1 MVNKGENILVQ
12 QNKSKDHLSPV
23 KTAFS
28 RKKVLSLVSMPHK
41 TQVSPRQGPLATMC
55 FIELK

>member
-1 MVNKGENILVQ
+1 MVNKGENILVR

-28 RKKVLSLVSMPHK
+28 RKKDLSLVSMPHK
-41 TQVSPRQGPLATMC
+41 TQVSPRQGL
-55 FIELK
+55 